1 MCILYILFFIH
12 FFVQGVV
19 LCKAIISRLLGQ
31 RKIVPLQVG
40 NLPDIDRTSLAV
52 KYHANIRETFFV
64 SLYTG
69 T

>member
-1 MCILYILFFIH
+1 M
-12 FFVQGVV
+12 

-52 KYHANIRETFFV
+52 KYHANIRETYFCFLIYRNTKLKLPV
-64 SLYTG
+64 LTVRCKLR
-69 T
+69 

>member
-1 MCILYILFFIH
+1 M
-12 FFVQGVV
+12 
-19 LCKAIISRLLGQ
+19 LCKAIISRLPGQ